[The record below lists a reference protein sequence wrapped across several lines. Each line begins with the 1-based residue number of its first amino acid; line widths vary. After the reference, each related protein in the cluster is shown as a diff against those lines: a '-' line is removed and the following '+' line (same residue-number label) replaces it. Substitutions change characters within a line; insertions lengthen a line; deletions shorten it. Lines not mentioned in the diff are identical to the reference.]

1 MQIGRFQN
9 LFTLQTA
16 VSLEFNGLQ
25 LKIRILKQQ
34 ASCRFAHAC
43 VGSANQR
50 SE

>member
-1 MQIGRFQN
+1 MHIGGFQN

-34 ASCRFAHAC
+34 ASCRLAHAS
-43 VGSANQR
+43 VGGAHQR
-50 SE
+50 SD